1 MKHVPTLAL
10 ALLAACATS
19 GRGPREIVRP
29 RPDLV
34 PVSRALV
41 AIDAAERRGDDI
53 LVERQKRSAAADAK
67 PLDPTARFLAIY
79 AQPHGED
86 RWSGFKQLAGELRD
100 SALGQIGMASV
111 YVEWRTL
118 DQADKA
124 ITSALEIEPDN
135 WLAVLYRAE
144 TAEKRERLDFAAE
157 DYRTVLSADPANP
170 EAHLG
175 LARVARKHAEADRA
189 KQEAEAAL
197 AGAPGHVGALSLL
210 ADLAVEAGDGE
221 GAADRWAQV
230 VEASPRDRKAR
241 LTLAK
246 LYRMGGKAGP
256 ARDQLKA
263 ALVLKED
270 AEVLGLLA
278 DAARAAND
286 PRTEIEAVERLSAL
300 DPSAVEWR
308 RIGEMRLASQDW
320 EGAEKALRR
329 ALARDAR
336 DPVANA
342 GLGKIHLRR
351 GELQEAVAVLRVA
364 GDAGKTDLAAL
375 ERKLNLDRVTRP
387 DVGQLQKAVQTLVD
401 RTYRARAVDVPS
413 LTGDL
418 KVRVTVNPAGEATL
432 VELLEDTIHD
442 SDVRACAYWNLRDA
456 VYPKAKPGRFTF
468 AFSFRRAASGHSPGR
483 GSASSAT
490 RPRSRG
496 RSSTPPTSSTPRPAS
511 GSPRS
516 SGPSTA
522 SAATL
527 STWRP
532 SAARPIRAPGSR
544 PTHCTAT
551 PPRPLSRG
559 PSSSRA
565 STS

>member
-41 AIDAAERRGDDI
+41 AIDAAEWRGDDI

-468 AFSFRRAASGHSPGR
+468 AFSFRR
-483 GSASSAT
+483 
-490 RPRSRG
+490 
-496 RSSTPPTSSTPRPAS
+496 
-511 GSPRS
+511 
-516 SGPSTA
+516 
-522 SAATL
+522 
-527 STWRP
+527 
-532 SAARPIRAPGSR
+532 
-544 PTHCTAT
+544 
-551 PPRPLSRG
+551 
-559 PSSSRA
+559 
-565 STS
+565 